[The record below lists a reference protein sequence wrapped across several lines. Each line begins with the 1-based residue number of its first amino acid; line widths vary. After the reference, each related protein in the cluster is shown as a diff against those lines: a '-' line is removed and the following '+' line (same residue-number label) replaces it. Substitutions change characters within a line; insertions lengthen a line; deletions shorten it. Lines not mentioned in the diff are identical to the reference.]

1 MHATCMHMCV
11 YSLYIK
17 VCVSV
22 PGILWLRS
30 CSEHAFKSIPT
41 FNLCWSKCFPKSP
54 RYQVS
59 WQTSQPPGYIIL
71 HLLYLLQHTMLHHTT
86 LHTLH
91 HDAPDY
97 ITLYHTHYTDYI
109 APHYTTHTGHYT
121 TLRLLKSLVNSGFSE
136 FDLTV
141 NKMENRG
148 LRVLCG
154 GNSFW

>member
-11 YSLYIK
+11 YILYIK

-41 FNLCWSKCFPKSP
+41 SNLCWSKCFPKSP

-71 HLLYLLQHTMLHHTT
+71 YLLYLLQHTMLHHTT

-91 HDAPDY
+91 HTVHTTLRCTRLHHTVPH
-97 ITLYHTHYTDYI
+97 TLYRLRC
-109 APHYTTHTGHYT
+109 TTLHYT
-121 TLRLLKSLVNSGFSE
+121 TLCTRYTTLHHTHWTLYYSMAFEKPG
-136 FDLTV
+136 
-141 NKMENRG
+141 K
-148 LRVLCG
+148 LRSILET
-154 GNSFW
+154 